1 MFYEFYVTRC
11 RVKDI
16 LNKPSRESL
25 EDGLYDKTPYLSS
38 INSQDLSECYDVTM
52 KDLLKNRYEMTRL
65 IAKISFFLKAR
76 LVYDMT
82 ECFHSGLVGKR
93 YPDMYNVLKEKT
105 LFLTEHLQ

>member
-1 MFYEFYVTRC
+1 MQGKRYVKQPKQKVFGRW
-11 RVKDI
+11 V
-16 LNKPSRESL
+16 
-25 EDGLYDKTPYLSS
+25 YDKTTYLSN

-52 KDLLKNRYEMTRL
+52 KDLLKNRYEMTSL
-65 IAKISFFLKAR
+65 ITKISFFLKAR

-93 YPDMYNVLKEKT
+93 CPDMYNVLKEKT